1 MRLLFLMILLCSIQV
16 QAQMKVNYPDK
27 MGPFPEL
34 RQTTDEPSRTLKPI
48 SVFPSDL
55 HPIQNLAEVG
65 ISDPLTLYKADAL
78 INKAIDARAFPGCR
92 VLAAKDGKIFY
103 DKAFGYFTYDKTTPV
118 QLNTVYDLASLTKVV
133 STTLCVMH
141 LYEQGKL
148 ALDKTLGDY
157 LPFTI
162 GTDKAELTIRN
173 LLLHQAGLKA
183 WIPFYKAFYDSTGQ
197 PSDTIFHKQPD
208 AKYTIEVAQ
217 NMYLRSDYR
226 DTIWHRILESPLE
239 NKGRYVYSDLDYYF
253 LAAVVQKLT
262 GQPINRYV
270 TDNFYTPMGLRMI
283 GYLPLQFLKKS
294 LIAPT
299 ENDLTFRHQVLQGYV
314 HDPGAALFG
323 GVAGH
328 AGVFASAEDVAAIF
342 QMLLNGGKYHGRSFF
357 KPETIQMFTAYGSTS
372 SRRGIGFDKPDAD
385 ADDGGPSGKRT
396 SGYTFG
402 HQGFTGTCAWADPEN
417 GVVYVFLSN
426 RVYPDQDNKLINV
439 MNVRTDVQDIL
450 YEALGIPI
458 NKERANLRKA
468 QLNVFK

>member
-1 MRLLFLMILLCSIQV
+1 MMLLFSIPL

-27 MGPFPEL
+27 IGPFPEPKL
-34 RQTTDEPSRTLKPI
+34 PAPDPAKNLKPI
-48 SVFPSDL
+48 AVFPSDL
-55 HPIQNLAEVG
+55 HPVKNLAEVG
-65 ISDPLTLYKADAL
+65 ISNPLTLYKADAA
-78 INKAIDARAFPGCR
+78 INKAIDAGAFPGCR
-92 VLAAKDGKIFY
+92 VLAAKDGKVFY
-103 DKAFGYFTYDKTTPV
+103 DKAFGFFTYDRASPV
-118 QLNTVYDLASLTKVV
+118 QLNTIYDLASLTKVV
-133 STTLCVMH
+133 STTLCVMQ

-148 ALDKTLGDY
+148 SIDKNLGAY
-157 LPFTI
+157 LPFTL
-162 GTDKAELTIRN
+162 GTDKADLTIRN

-183 WIPFYKAFYDSTGQ
+183 WIPFYRAFYDSTGQ
-197 PSDTIFHKQPD
+197 PSDTIFHKNPD
-208 AKYTIEVAQ
+208 SKYNIEVAQ
-217 NMYLRSDYR
+217 GMYMRSDFR

-253 LAAVVQKLT
+253 LAAVVEQIT

-270 TDNFYTPMGLRMI
+270 VDNFYTPMGLKMI

-299 ENDLTFRHQVLQGYV
+299 ENDLSFRHQVLQGYV

-342 QMLLNGGKYHGRSFF
+342 QMLLNGGKYHGHTFF
-357 KPETIQMFTAYGSTS
+357 KPETIKMFTAYGSTI
-372 SRRGIGFDKPDAD
+372 SRRGIGFDKPNAD
-385 ADDGGPSGKRT
+385 ATDGGPSGNRS

-426 RVYPDQDNKLINV
+426 RVYPDQENKLINRL
-439 MNVRTDVQDIL
+439 NVRTDVQDLI

-458 NKERANLRKA
+458 NKDRATIYKG
-468 QLNVFK
+468 QLNELK